1 MIRFV
6 KILIVP
12 GLAALVIETNEWVG
26 IIEYSIGPHKF
37 GIEFSSDFESV
48 PSTNVLMTG
57 VCVIM

>member
-6 KILIVP
+6 WILIFP

-37 GIEFSSDFESV
+37 GIELRTDFESV
-48 PSTNVLMTG
+48 PSTNV
-57 VCVIM
+57 